1 MKLNDGRPTSHMM
14 KTLTTYVT
22 NSDVNVREFSRLYHL
37 PYRRVLKIFAGKRS
51 NLRVDELRALS
62 EYFHVSY
69 SVLVDAI
76 IKDVEEDQ
84 P

>member
-1 MKLNDGRPTSHMM
+1 MKLNGGFTTSHMM

-22 NSDVNVREFSRLYHL
+22 NSDVNVREFSSLYHL

-62 EYFHVSY
+62 EYFHMPCP
-69 SVLVDAI
+69 VLVDAI
-76 IKDVEEDQ
+76 SKDVEEDQ